1 VALARASLDTDP
13 ARDHDP
19 TGVARPTIAV
29 IAEAA
34 LLHRPD
40 TDADT
45 TDPQPS
51 PVAFL
56 AANHQPLPRSG
67 AERYLCDA
75 SVVPVI
81 TSHGVPL
88 AMGRA
93 TRTPTNAQL
102 RALTIRDGGCAFP
115 GCATPARF
123 TQAHHITHWANAGP
137 TDLDNLVL
145 LCRHHHRLVHEHHWH
160 CAHDPTT
167 GRATFTN
174 PDGTHHHAN
183 PPPLHH
189 ARHARDLAD
198 AATKAAAA

>member
-1 VALARASLDTDP
+1 
-13 ARDHDP
+13 
-19 TGVARPTIAV
+19 
-29 IAEAA
+29 
-34 LLHRPD
+34 
-40 TDADT
+40 
-45 TDPQPS
+45 
-51 PVAFL
+51 
-56 AANHQPLPRSG
+56 
-67 AERYLCDA
+67 
-75 SVVPVI
+75 VVPVI
-81 TSHGVPL
+81 TDHGVPL

-93 TRTPTNAQL
+93 TRTPTIGQL

-115 GCATPARF
+115 GCHTPARF

-145 LCRHHHRLVHEHHWH
+145 LCRHHHRLVHEQHWH

-189 ARHARDLAD
+189 ARHARDLAHQPN
-198 AATKAAAA
+198 AA